1 MSLTVN
7 DSFLDDNN
15 ANNQGNTENQ
25 MGMENAG
32 GTTSN
37 SSASEAV
44 AHDGTQQSENLSEQ
58 TMSKEIGQQNGES
71 LNSGAQ
77 QEMEENSEIA
87 NGNVSH
93 GDAQQGINEGLN
105 NGEINQGGE
114 YQHDINNGEIN
125 QGGEHQ
131 HEEPLNGGETTQD
144 SNEGGSSSNN
154 SSPTRNI
161 VFEDNYAIL
170 GTIKLKQIKENETE
184 NDKVIEITVKMT
196 L

>member
-15 ANNQGNTENQ
+15 ANNQENTENQ
-25 MGMENAG
+25 MSVENAD

-44 AHDGTQQSENLSEQ
+44 AHDGTQQSANLSEQ
-58 TMSKEIGQQNGES
+58 TTPKEIGQQNGES

-77 QEMEENSEIA
+77 QEMEENSEFT
-87 NGNVSH
+87 NGNINH

-114 YQHDINNGEIN
+114 YQH
-125 QGGEHQ
+125 
-131 HEEPLNGGETTQD
+131 EEPLNGGETTQD
-144 SNEGGSSSNN
+144 PNEGGSSPNN

-161 VFEDNYAIL
+161 VFGDNYAIL
-170 GTIKLKQIKENETE
+170 GTIKLKQIKENDTE